1 MKYFT
6 KFLCLFLGAA
16 MMLTMAACGS
26 KSDTDANAGA
36 DGEKKQLVVA
46 TSPDFPPF
54 EFLDGSQIVGIE
66 PALMQ
71 AIADKLGMEL
81 VWEQVD
87 FDSIIPGIQAER
99 YDVGAAGI
107 TITPDRQKNCDFSN
121 PYFLA
126 NQVIVVNP
134 GSDIQGKADL
144 AGKTIAVQTGTTAEE
159 YCMDNGYSVL
169 SFASNNDAQA
179 ALTSGKA
186 DAWVVDNEAAAR
198 MAADQSLTVLD
209 EAMTLCLCLRQGQQP
224 GGPGEHRPSG
234 AASGRHRGEA
244 FPGVRHRVRVSPEL
258 MSIFQQTGQFFARWL
273 AQLEATFIEKQRY
286 LLLVDGLKN
295 TLVITLCAL
304 VIGVTIGALV
314 AMIKYCGQGS
324 RLLRPLC
331 WLCDVYTTVIRGI
344 PVVVQLL
351 IFYFLILKSS
361 DGLVVGIV
369 TFGINSGAY
378 VAELMRSGIAAVDP
392 GQMEAGRSL
401 GLSRLQAAWHIVLPQ
416 AMKNILPAIG
426 NEMIALLKET
436 AVAGY
441 VAVQDL
447 TRAGNLIRNNTYDAF
462 NPLLLVAVVYL
473 LLVIG
478 MTQLL
483 GLLER
488 RLRRSDQR

>member
-1 MKYFT
+1 MERAFIWLCIPFSDDDRGVHFESIHHIKQKERRMNMKYFT

-26 KSDTDANAGA
+26 KGGTDANAGA

-209 EAMTLCLCLRQGQQP
+209 EAMTSEP
-224 GGPGEHRPSG
+224 Y
-234 AASGRHRGEA
+234 A
-244 FPGVRHRVRVSPEL
+244 FAFAKGSSLVDQVNTALQELLQDGTVEKLFQEYDTVYVSP
-258 MSIFQQTGQFFARWL
+258 
-273 AQLEATFIEKQRY
+273 
-286 LLLVDGLKN
+286 
-295 TLVITLCAL
+295 
-304 VIGVTIGALV
+304 
-314 AMIKYCGQGS
+314 
-324 RLLRPLC
+324 
-331 WLCDVYTTVIRGI
+331 
-344 PVVVQLL
+344 
-351 IFYFLILKSS
+351 
-361 DGLVVGIV
+361 
-369 TFGINSGAY
+369 
-378 VAELMRSGIAAVDP
+378 
-392 GQMEAGRSL
+392 
-401 GLSRLQAAWHIVLPQ
+401 LS
-416 AMKNILPAIG
+416 
-426 NEMIALLKET
+426 
-436 AVAGY
+436 
-441 VAVQDL
+441 
-447 TRAGNLIRNNTYDAF
+447 
-462 NPLLLVAVVYL
+462 
-473 LLVIG
+473 
-478 MTQLL
+478 
-483 GLLER
+483 
-488 RLRRSDQR
+488 